1 MKLRRELGMLR
12 LVSCNSLN
20 DRVNYGFHDLGHNQ
34 RGDPR
39 RGYGDRNRKNQRE
52 PVTLREFTD

>member
-1 MKLRRELGMLR
+1 MLR